1 MNSEQAVIWLDGR
14 VAERKGEGL
23 SEIQKQIV
31 RRCWKDEKYDDLEIP
46 GYTVGYVKKTLAPAL
61 WRLLSE
67 VFGKRVGKKNLKIVV
82 EAALKVRSHPST
94 PLAESAIAT
103 PRQDCQHPR
112 NVPVFYGRTR
122 ELRELEQWIAIDR
135 CRIVALWGMG
145 GIGKTALSVEL
156 EKKMQNHFD
165 CIIWRSLGHQ
175 PPLQNLLADLLP
187 SFCNQQ
193 ETKLSETVAD
203 ATSQLIN
210 YLQSRRCLIILDA
223 VETLLENGHLAGYRE
238 GYQDYWRL
246 FKQVGELNHKSC
258 LVLVSTEKMRSIA
271 LLETKNSPIRCY
283 KLRSLEN
290 EAARHILRDIGL
302 IEESEWGSLIE
313 LYAGNPLYLRI
324 VGAMIVELF
333 SGQASQ
339 FLINCTT
346 FLGQITEVLDRQFEK
361 ILPIELELM
370 KQLAIAREPLAIVQ
384 ILSCV
389 YSSGSTSKLIEALES
404 LSWRCL
410 IEKVT
415 EGSEDRFTLQRVIRK
430 YVINRFCLI

>member
-1 MNSEQAVIWLDGR
+1 MDVE
-14 VAERKGEGL
+14 AELKLAESLVCSQTGKPRSNLQRAIFRGALQEKSYDRIAQDCHCNLSYAKEVVLEWCDLLTKALGEP
-23 SEIQKQIV
+23 V
-31 RRCWKDEKYDDLEIP
+31 
-46 GYTVGYVKKTLAPAL
+46 
-61 WRLLSE
+61 
-67 VFGKRVGKKNLKIVV
+67 GKRNLVSAIKKGL
-82 EAALKVRSHPST
+82 HPST
-94 PLAESAIAT
+94 PLSESAIAT
-103 PRQDCQHPR
+103 PRQDCQYPHD
-112 NVPVFYGRTR
+112 VSVFYGRTT

-145 GIGKTALSVEL
+145 GIGKTALSVKL
-156 EKKMQNHFD
+156 AKKMQNHFD
-165 CIIWRSLGHQ
+165 CIIWRSVGHQ
-175 PPLQNLLADLLP
+175 PPLQNLLPDLLG
-187 SFCNQQ
+187 SICKQQ
-193 ETKLSETVAD
+193 KTNLSETFA
-203 ATSQLIN
+203 APISQLIN
-210 YLQSRRCLIILDA
+210 YLQSHRCLIILDA

-238 GYQDYWRL
+238 GYQDYGRL

-258 LVLVSTEKMRSIA
+258 LVLVSTEKMRSIS

-290 EAARHILRDIGL
+290 EPARHILRDLGL

-313 LYAGNPLYLRI
+313 LYTGNPLYLKI

-333 SGQASQ
+333 GGKTSL

-361 ILPIELELM
+361 MLPIELELM
-370 KQLAIAREPLAIVQ
+370 KQLAIAREPLAIVP

-404 LSWRCL
+404 LIWRCL

-415 EGSEDRFTLQRVIRK
+415 EGGEDRFSLQPVIRK